1 MNRAATEYRYEKLTW
16 PEIND
21 AVEMQKVCI
30 VPCGAVEQHG
40 PHLPLDVDLVCPGG
54 IANGAGRQLPEK
66 ILVLPTLAYGYTG
79 HVMDFP
85 GTINTHYETFIR
97 QVLDV
102 TKSLAYHGFK
112 KIILLNGHGSN
123 MPNLDLA
130 ARRTNL
136 ETDADCVVIAW
147 WNLLT
152 VDKAFLP
159 SWRESKFPGGCSHA
173 CELETSLYLY
183 LDEANVRKDKI
194 KSGTISINDEDSPF
208 NWVDLFAAG
217 PAYPHFLDEQLF
229 RDRRAGRCREGDEG
243 ERRAGLS
250 RGGQAALPVRRILP
264 RATARQAP
272 PRAAP
277 VSVDAHS
284 LGTTGRGIRACN
296 KIAGH
301 CPNLAES
308 SEHKS
313 DRPPLR
319 SRRIRCAAY
328 SSSCRNLARIA

>member
-1 MNRAATEYRYEKLTW
+1 MTSQARTVYRYEKLTW

-21 AVEMQKVCI
+21 AVALKKVCI

-40 PHLPLDVDLVCPGG
+40 PHLPLDVDLICPTE
-54 IANGAGRQLPEK
+54 IANGAGRQMPDKL
-66 ILVLPTLAYGYTG
+66 LVLPTLAYGYTG

-112 KIILLNGHGSN
+112 RIILLNGHGSN

-152 VDKAFLP
+152 VDPAFLP
-159 SWRESKFPGGCSHA
+159 QWRESRFPGGCSHA

-183 LDEANVRKDKI
+183 LDEANVRKDRI
-194 KSGTISINDEDSPF
+194 QSGTISINEEQSPF

-217 PAYPHFLDEQLF
+217 PGTLISWTSSYSETGVLGDAEKATREKGERAYAEAVKQLCRFVEYFQNRPH
-229 RDRRAGRCREGDEG
+229 DRRHREQRPAPTMPMPWGQRDE
-243 ERRAGLS
+243 L
-250 RGGQAALPVRRILP
+250 
-264 RATARQAP
+264 
-272 PRAAP
+272 
-277 VSVDAHS
+277 
-284 LGTTGRGIRACN
+284 
-296 KIAGH
+296 
-301 CPNLAES
+301 
-308 SEHKS
+308 
-313 DRPPLR
+313 
-319 SRRIRCAAY
+319 
-328 SSSCRNLARIA
+328 